1 MGTGN
6 TFVVIGLRRKYA
18 ELKGRIRYTAD
29 CWDEPTFDALRQVGL
44 VLRLFS
50 PSEDLSAIKPLRPYK
65 GARAKHWTRTALD
78 VLRAASEPLT
88 GREIA
93 RRVAKAHGVTDR
105 ETLASIEASL
115 HLTLPKRVGVVMF
128 GTKPKRWSL
137 DAWTPSD
144 EGESGR

>member
-1 MGTGN
+1 MGA

-29 CWDEPTFDALRQVGL
+29 CWDEPTLDALRQVGN

-50 PSEDLSAIKPLRPYK
+50 PGEDLAAIKPLRPYK

-78 VLRAASEPLT
+78 VLRTANGPLT

-93 RRVAKAHGVTDR
+93 RRVAKVHGVADR
-105 ETLASIEASL
+105 ETLYSIEASL
-115 HLTLPKRVGVVMF
+115 HITLPKRAGVAMVG
-128 GTKPKRWSL
+128 TRPKRWGV
-137 DAWTPSD
+137 
-144 EGESGR
+144 EG